1 MHDCNRILKTLATS
15 FAETL
20 WPTRCVGCEEP
31 GALLCESCAAR
42 LERIDQRLA
51 CPRCGAPW
59 GHIVCTQC
67 PAPGATGRDERPLP
81 APFPFEAA
89 RAATS
94 FTGIARAL
102 VHAYKDGDER
112 RLAAYMAD
120 ELARALRGSWRP
132 DLPADVAARGR
143 AAPDWTRELDCI
155 VPVPCTP
162 QALRRR
168 GFDHVGRVAE
178 ALSARTGLPCRAVL
192 RSRKSA
198 DQRALSAEARR
209 KNREGSFEVCG
220 GVGAAGAGAEGEAGS
235 RRGAHSPRNARS
247 GNGVD
252 DAGAADAAT
261 AVAGRRV
268 LLLDDVMTT
277 GATASAAT
285 AALLAAGAESVR
297 VAVFSRVW

>member
-1 MHDCNRILKTLATS
+1 MHDCNRILEKLATS

-31 GALLCESCAAR
+31 GALLCKSCAAR

-67 PAPGATGRDERPLP
+67 PAPGAVGRDERPLP

-94 FTGIARAL
+94 FCGVACDS

-112 RLAAYMAD
+112 RLADVMAD
-120 ELARALRGSWRP
+120 ELACALRAKWRP
-132 DLPADVAARGR
+132 ALPADLAARAR
-143 AAPDWTRELDCI
+143 RVDDWTDWADCI
-155 VPVPCTP
+155 VPVPCT
-162 QALRRR
+162 AAAHRRR
-168 GFDHVGRVAE
+168 GFDHVGLVAE
-178 ALSARTGLPCRAVL
+178 GLGARTGLPVAAAL

-198 DQRALSAEARR
+198 DQRELSAEERR
-209 KNREGSFEVCG
+209 RNRAGSFTVCAD
-220 GVGAAGAGAEGEAGS
+220 VAGA
-235 RRGAHSPRNARS
+235 RL
-247 GNGVD
+247 
-252 DAGAADAAT
+252 
-261 AVAGRRV
+261 

-277 GATASAAT
+277 GATASAA
-285 AALLAAGAESVR
+285 ADALLAARAESVR